1 MSRGRSISF
10 FDYEENSQISPSS
23 FGSYLQEPSS
33 PPGSTSILLVQRDQ
47 HLWAGPDRA
56 IRDGSAAPNAEL
68 ERLLSIIRTV
78 LTRGPVSS
86 LEALSPLTEDDV
98 PVAGDLVPHDR
109 PVEPFVLPGAEDI
122 LVIEDVGLRSNGLW
136 SSRPLPGGAAR
147 GNYRPM

>member
-1 MSRGRSISF
+1 MMEVSPAS
-10 FDYEENSQISPSS
+10 EQIETEPEPPPCAGTNPSS
-23 FGSYLQEPSS
+23 RARRDFNQLEQIDYARRRAAVHLSNALLTFGPPS
-33 PPGSTSILLVQRDQ
+33 
-47 HLWAGPDRA
+47 
-56 IRDGSAAPNAEL
+56 NAEL

-86 LEALSPLTEDDV
+86 LEAPSPLTEDDV